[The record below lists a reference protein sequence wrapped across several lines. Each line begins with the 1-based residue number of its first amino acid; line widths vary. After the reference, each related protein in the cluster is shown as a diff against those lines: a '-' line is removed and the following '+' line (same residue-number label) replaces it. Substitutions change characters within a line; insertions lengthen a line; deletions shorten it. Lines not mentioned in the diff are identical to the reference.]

1 MGHSLFVFGACLIYP
16 YTGFTIR
23 EVSMDRATILI
34 VEDEETQRSLLAGL
48 LRKEGYTVEEAG
60 NGTIALELF
69 RTKTVDMALLDFK
82 LPDMDGLTILM
93 GFKEINPEVEV
104 IMITAFGSIENAV
117 NALKAGASE
126 YLTKPIDLDDL
137 LFKIKKIEDKKFLV
151 HENRVLKEALKD
163 RFKSEDFLYASEKMN
178 EVVSL
183 ITRIARTDSTCI
195 IEGDSGVGKELV
207 VNLIHQLSERRN
219 QPLVKVN
226 CAAIPETLLESEL
239 FGYEKGAFTGAFQR
253 KIGKFEFANKG
264 TIFLDEIG
272 DLSFL
277 LQAKLLRVIQEK
289 EVERLGGLHP
299 VKVDARV
306 IVATNK
312 SLDEEV
318 KKGSFREDL
327 YYRLNVVKILVPP
340 LRERKEDIPLLM
352 DFFAKRYSGRYKK
365 NVKGFTREARDQ
377 LIKYDYPGNVRE
389 LENMVERAT
398 VLARGD
404 YITLEDL
411 PGLSEGAS
419 APAEGGIRE
428 TVGVMEKQMITEAL
442 IKADWVQTKAA
453 SLLGISERM
462 LRYKMKKYTITR
474 E

>member
-1 MGHSLFVFGACLIYP
+1 
-16 YTGFTIR
+16 
-23 EVSMDRATILI
+23 MDRASILI

-60 NGTIALELF
+60 TGALAADIF
-69 RTKTVDMALLDFK
+69 KAKPIDIVLLDFK
-82 LPDMDGLTILM
+82 LPDTDGLTVLK
-93 GFKEINPEVEV
+93 GLKDINPEVEV

-117 NALKAGASE
+117 NALKTGATE

-137 LFKIKKIEDKKFLV
+137 LFKLKKTEEKTYLV

-163 RFKSEDFLYASEKMN
+163 RLKSEDFIYSSEKMH

-183 ITRIARTDSTCI
+183 ITRIAATDSTCI
-195 IEGDSGVGKELV
+195 IEGESGVGKEVV
-207 VNLIHQLSERRN
+207 VNLIHQLSERKN

-253 KIGKFEFANKG
+253 KIGKFELANRG

-272 DLSFL
+272 DITPV
-277 LQAKLLRVIQEK
+277 LQAKLLRVIQER

-299 VKVDARV
+299 TKVDVRI

-312 SLDEEV
+312 NIGEEV
-318 KKGSFREDL
+318 KKGTFREDL
-327 YYRLNVVKILVPP
+327 YYRLNVVKITVPP
-340 LRERKEDIPLLM
+340 LRERKEEIPLLM
-352 DFFAKRYSGRYKK
+352 DFFSKRYSSRYKK
-365 NVKGFTREARDQ
+365 HVKGFTREAKDL
-377 LIKYDYPGNVRE
+377 LIKHDYPGNVRE
-389 LENMVERAT
+389 LENIIERAT

-411 PGLSEGAS
+411 PSHSEGL
-419 APAEGGIRE
+419 PQPTEGGIKE
-428 TVGVMEKQMITEAL
+428 TVEVMEKRMITEAL

-453 SLLGISERM
+453 TLLGISERM
-462 LRYKMKKYTITR
+462 LRYKMKKYGINR

>member
-1 MGHSLFVFGACLIYP
+1 
-16 YTGFTIR
+16 
-23 EVSMDRATILI
+23 MDRATILI

-60 NGTIALELF
+60 DGTSAIEHI
-69 RTKTVDMALLDFK
+69 RTKTIDLVLLDFK
-82 LPDMDGLTILM
+82 LPDMDGLTILK
-93 GFKEINPEVEV
+93 GVKEINPEVEI

-117 NALKAGASE
+117 NALKSGASE

-137 LFKIKKIEDKKFLV
+137 LFKIKKIEDKKYLV

-163 RFKSEDFLYASEKMN
+163 KFKSEDFIYSSEKMS

-183 ITRIARTDSTCI
+183 ITRIAKTDSTCI
-195 IEGDSGVGKELV
+195 IEGESGVGKEVV
-207 VNLIHQLSERRN
+207 VNLVHQLSDRRN

-253 KIGKFEFANKG
+253 KIGKFELANKG

-272 DLSFL
+272 DLTPL
-277 LQAKLLRVIQEK
+277 LQAKLLRIIQEK

-299 VKVDARV
+299 VKVDVRV

-312 SLDEEV
+312 NLNEEV

-327 YYRLNVVKILVPP
+327 YYRLNVVRIWVPP
-340 LRERKEDIPLLM
+340 LRERKEDIPPLM
-352 DFFAKRYSGRYKK
+352 DFFAKRYTGRYKK
-365 NVKGFTREARDQ
+365 NIKGFTRESRDQ

-389 LENMVERAT
+389 LENMIERAI
-398 VLARGD
+398 VLARSD
-404 YITLEDL
+404 YITLDDI
-411 PGLSEGAS
+411 PNLSES
-419 APAEGGIRE
+419 TTISSEGGIRE

-453 SLLGISERM
+453 ALLGISERM
-462 LRYKMKKYTITR
+462 LRYKMKKYAISR

>member
-1 MGHSLFVFGACLIYP
+1 
-16 YTGFTIR
+16 
-23 EVSMDRATILI
+23 MDRATILI

-60 NGTIALELF
+60 DGTTALDLI
-69 RTKTVDMALLDFK
+69 RTRTIDLALLDFK
-82 LPDMDGLTILM
+82 LPDMDGLAILKRL
-93 GFKEINPEVEV
+93 KEINPEIEV

-117 NALKAGASE
+117 NALKSGASE

-137 LFKIKKIEDKKFLV
+137 LFKIKKTEDKKYLI
-151 HENRVLKEALKD
+151 HENRVLKETLKD
-163 RFKSEDFLYASEKMN
+163 RFKSEDFIYSSEKMG

-183 ITRIARTDSTCI
+183 VTRIAKTDSTCI
-195 IEGDSGVGKELV
+195 IEGESGVGKEV
-207 VNLIHQLSERRN
+207 VLNLIHQLSERQN

-239 FGYEKGAFTGAFQR
+239 FGYEKGAFTGAYQR
-253 KIGKFEFANKG
+253 KIGKFELANKG

-272 DLSFL
+272 DLTSL

-299 VKVDARV
+299 VKIDVRV
-306 IVATNK
+306 IVATNRN
-312 SLDEEV
+312 LDEEV
-318 KKGSFREDL
+318 KKGNFREDL
-327 YYRLNVVKILVPP
+327 YYRLNVVKLWVPP
-340 LRERKEDIPLLM
+340 LRERKEDIPALM
-352 DFFAKRYSGRYKK
+352 DFFVKKYTGRYKK
-365 NVKGFTREARDQ
+365 NIKGFTRESRDQ

-389 LENMVERAT
+389 LENMVERAV

-404 YITLEDL
+404 YITIDDIPSLAQSTAT
-411 PGLSEGAS
+411 PI
-419 APAEGGIRE
+419 EGGIRE

-442 IKADWVQTKAA
+442 VKADWVQTRAA
-453 SLLGISERM
+453 SLLGLSERM
-462 LRYKMKKYTITR
+462 LRYKMKKYAISR

>member
-1 MGHSLFVFGACLIYP
+1 
-16 YTGFTIR
+16 
-23 EVSMDRATILI
+23 MDRATILI

-48 LRKEGYTVEEAG
+48 LRNEGYTVEEAG
-60 NGTIALELF
+60 TGALAADIF
-69 RTKTVDMALLDFK
+69 KAKPIDIVLLDFK
-82 LPDMDGLTILM
+82 LPDTDGLTVL
-93 GFKEINPEVEV
+93 KNLKDINPEVEV

-117 NALKAGASE
+117 SALKIGATE

-137 LFKIKKIEDKKFLV
+137 LFKIKKTEEKTYLV

-163 RFKSEDFLYASEKMN
+163 RFKSEDFIYSSEKMH

-183 ITRIARTDSTCI
+183 ITRIAATDSTCI
-195 IEGDSGVGKELV
+195 IEGESGVGKEVV
-207 VNLIHQLSERRN
+207 VNLIHQLSERKN
-219 QPLVKVN
+219 HPLVKVN

-253 KIGKFEFANKG
+253 KIGKFELANKG

-272 DLSFL
+272 DITPV

-299 VKVDARV
+299 TKVDVRI

-312 SLDEEV
+312 NIGEEV
-318 KKGSFREDL
+318 KKGTFREDL
-327 YYRLNVVKILVPP
+327 YYRLNVVKIVVPP
-340 LRERKEDIPLLM
+340 LRERKEEIPLLM

-365 NVKGFTREARDQ
+365 NVKGFTREARDL
-377 LIKYDYPGNVRE
+377 LIKHDYPGNVRE
-389 LENMVERAT
+389 LENIIERAV

-411 PGLSEGAS
+411 PSHSEGL
-419 APAEGGIRE
+419 PRPTEGGIKE
-428 TVGVMEKQMITEAL
+428 TVEVMEKRMITEAL
-442 IKADWVQTKAA
+442 IKADWVQTKAGA
-453 SLLGISERM
+453 LLGISERM
-462 LRYKMKKYTITR
+462 LRYKMKKYGITR

>member
-1 MGHSLFVFGACLIYP
+1 
-16 YTGFTIR
+16 
-23 EVSMDRATILI
+23 MDRATILI
-34 VEDEETQRSLLAGL
+34 VEDEETQRTLLAGL

-60 NGTIALELF
+60 NGSTAMELLRGKTIDL
-69 RTKTVDMALLDFK
+69 ALLDFK
-82 LPDMDGLTILM
+82 LPDMDGLSILK
-93 GFKEINPEVEV
+93 GLKEINPEVEV

-117 NALKAGASE
+117 NALKSGASE

-137 LFKIKKIEDKKFLV
+137 LFKIKKFEDKKYLV

-163 RFKSEDFLYASEKMN
+163 RLKSEDFIYSSEKMN

-183 ITRIARTDSTCI
+183 ITRIAKTDSTCI
-195 IEGDSGVGKELV
+195 IEGESGVGKEVV
-207 VNLIHQLSERRN
+207 VNLVHQLSERRN

-239 FGYEKGAFTGAFQR
+239 FGYERGAFTGAFQR
-253 KIGKFEFANKG
+253 KIGKFELANKG

-272 DLSFL
+272 DITPL
-277 LQAKLLRVIQEK
+277 LQSKLLRVIQEK

-299 VKVDARV
+299 VKVDVRV
-306 IVATNK
+306 VVATNK
-312 SLDEEV
+312 NLEEEV
-318 KKGSFREDL
+318 KKGNFREDL
-327 YYRLNVVKILVPP
+327 YYRLNVVRIWVPP

-352 DFFAKRYSGRYKK
+352 DFFAKKYVGRYKK

-377 LIKYDYPGNVRE
+377 LIKHDYPGNVRE
-389 LENMVERAT
+389 LENMIERAI

-404 YITLEDL
+404 YITLEDI
-411 PGLSEGAS
+411 PNLSESLA
-419 APAEGGIRE
+419 APSEGGIRE

-442 IKADWVQTKAA
+442 MKADWVQTKAA
-453 SLLGISERM
+453 SILGISERM
-462 LRYKMKKYTITR
+462 LRYKMKKYAIFR

>member
-1 MGHSLFVFGACLIYP
+1 
-16 YTGFTIR
+16 
-23 EVSMDRATILI
+23 MDRATILI

-60 NGTIALELF
+60 DGTTALDLF
-69 RTKTVDMALLDFK
+69 RARTIDLALLDFK
-82 LPDMDGLTILM
+82 LPDMDGLAILK
-93 GFKEINPEVEV
+93 GLKEINPEIEV

-117 NALKAGASE
+117 NALKSGASE

-137 LFKIKKIEDKKFLV
+137 LFKIKKIEDKKYLI
-151 HENRVLKEALKD
+151 HENRVLKEALRD
-163 RFKSEDFLYASEKMN
+163 RFKSEDFIYSSEKMS

-183 ITRIARTDSTCI
+183 VTRIAKTDSTCI
-195 IEGDSGVGKELV
+195 IEGESGVGKEVVLNLV
-207 VNLIHQLSERRN
+207 HQLSERRN

-253 KIGKFEFANKG
+253 KIGKFELANKG

-272 DLSFL
+272 DLTSL

-306 IVATNK
+306 IAATNRN
-312 SLDEEV
+312 LDEEV
-318 KKGSFREDL
+318 KKGNFREDL
-327 YYRLNVVKILVPP
+327 YYRLNVVKIWVPP
-340 LRERKEDIPLLM
+340 LRERKEDIPAIM
-352 DFFAKRYSGRYKK
+352 DFFVKKYTGRYKK
-365 NVKGFTREARDQ
+365 NLKGFTRESRDQ

-389 LENMVERAT
+389 LENMVERAV

-404 YITLEDL
+404 YITIDDIPNLAQST
-411 PGLSEGAS
+411 GT
-419 APAEGGIRE
+419 PAEGGIRE

-442 IKADWVQTKAA
+442 VKADWVQTKAA
-453 SLLGISERM
+453 SYLGISERM
-462 LRYKMKKYTITR
+462 LRYKMKKYAISR